1 MKQFNRQEYL
11 ENPNRTVVTRDGRNA
26 RILCVDRKFR
36 FNGVD
41 YPVLALVKSTNGEEF
56 ALSFTSDGREEYNYD
71 GTTDL
76 FFVPNKKEGWINLY
90 NSYGEKIVGRHIYES
105 EKAARV
111 GIDQTNLY
119 ITTIKI
125 EWEE

>member
-26 RILCVDRKFR
+26 RVLCVDRKFS
-36 FNGVD
+36 FNSVD
-41 YPVLALVKSTNGEEF
+41 YPVLALVKSTNGEEL
-56 ALSFTSDGREEYNYD
+56 ALSFTSDGREEYNHD

-76 FFVPNKKEGWINLY
+76 FFVPNKKKGWINIRKNETKAYPTGTIY
-90 NSYGEKIVGRHIYES
+90 NTKDEAVMADLGMTYHI
-105 EKAARV
+105 
-111 GIDQTNLY
+111 D
-119 ITTIKI
+119 TIKI